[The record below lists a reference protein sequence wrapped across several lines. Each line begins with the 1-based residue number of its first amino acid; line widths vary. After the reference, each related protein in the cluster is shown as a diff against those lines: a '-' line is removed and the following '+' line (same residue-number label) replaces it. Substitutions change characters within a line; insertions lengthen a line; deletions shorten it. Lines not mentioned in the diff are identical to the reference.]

1 MLLETSTREIGVK
14 ARKQENSELM
24 SLLCPFNAVKVTVKI
39 IIIIIINET
48 LNQKKEEVT

>member
-39 IIIIIINET
+39 IIIIINET

>member
-14 ARKQENSELM
+14 ARKQENSEFM

-39 IIIIIINET
+39 IIIIINET